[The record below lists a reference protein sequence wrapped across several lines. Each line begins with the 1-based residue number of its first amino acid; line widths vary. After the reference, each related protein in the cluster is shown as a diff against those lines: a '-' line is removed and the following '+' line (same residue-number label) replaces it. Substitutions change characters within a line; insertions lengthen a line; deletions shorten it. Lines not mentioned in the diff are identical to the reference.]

1 MAHSKEEVTYGAAQ
15 AKISEDESLRV
26 AYKHGTPLEGGK
38 IAESEPVSLF
48 SSAPGIS
55 PADPS
60 PQPPLRKQDEEQT
73 AAGMEAERPPE
84 MATRREDS
92 SSPSMIHEGELRGK

>member
-1 MAHSKEEVTYGAAQ
+1 MAHRKEEVTYGAAQ

-48 SSAPGIS
+48 SSPRGS
-55 PADPS
+55 PRRTLHLS
-60 PQPPLRKQDEEQT
+60 L
-73 AAGMEAERPPE
+73 PPE
-84 MATRREDS
+84 A
-92 SSPSMIHEGELRGK
+92 G